1 MKHKRGGWLVPIGES
16 RVSTDGF
23 NLVAIVSPFQFTL
36 SKLDNGR
43 WGKGR
48 LYASIMESN
57 KQCCVHI
64 YTHTRVYN
72 APLLTVDRQ
81 PTFNNRPFHVPNW
94 SSTLVKS
101 LSIVSKALERY
112 LISRSRHDYR
122 APHEKRTNL
131 TKLIETTC
139 SSPHTSRPYILES
152 KILNFF

>member
-1 MKHKRGGWLVPIGES
+1 MLC
-16 RVSTDGF
+16 T
-23 NLVAIVSPFQFTL
+23 
-36 SKLDNGR
+36 
-43 WGKGR
+43 
-48 LYASIMESN
+48 
-57 KQCCVHI
+57 

-139 SSPHTSRPYILES
+139 SSPHTSRSYSLSTWLYIYIYIRKQNFEFFSFLFLIYETES
-152 KILNFF
+152 NDSKVLYKSSLKFYL